1 MIIRTDQ
8 IARYITEQLTSHGL
22 IDRVNIVYLSDHGM
36 DTVQSPNFIDLTA
49 LMTPDTFDI
58 YSNTPVMQIVPRPGF
73 TDQVLRELS
82 EGARQNGHFRVYT
95 AETLPERW
103 NIGNAQRT
111 GPITAVADVKYAFQ
125 DMWQLL
131 EYYKKAFN
139 ISRRFSIPIQKRKT
153 KYFLINVTFS
163 LFFFSN
169 ARSQIRN
176 AWLRQCR
183 RIDARH
189 LYGQRTRFR
198 RKLHNGSVRF
208 GRIVSALWSIAGNGH
223 WQDAAKQWNLHA
235 WFAYSASVADVHDVL
250 SRLFKQT
257 SRITIHHIYHTDHI
271 YVYVLIYSFRPHLR
285 LLDVDIVAVL
295 SRVHYAAD
303 LDVDDTG
310 LCVGRCVHQRPNG
323 SAEGRYATRSSD

>member
-125 DMWQLL
+125 DMWLLL

-163 LFFFSN
+163 LFFLVTPDHKYGMHGYDN
-169 ARSQIRN
+169 AAESMHAIFMANGPAFVENYTMDPFDSVELYRLFGLLLGMDIGKMPPN
-176 AWLRQCR
+176 NGTCTHGLHILRQLPTFTMC
-183 RIDARH
+183 
-189 LYGQRTRFR
+189 YQGCSN
-198 RKLHNGSVRF
+198 KL
-208 GRIVSALWSIAGNGH
+208 
-223 WQDAAKQWNLHA
+223 
-235 WFAYSASVADVHDVL
+235 
-250 SRLFKQT
+250 
-257 SRITIHHIYHTDHI
+257 
-271 YVYVLIYSFRPHLR
+271 P
-285 LLDVDIVAVL
+285 
-295 SRVHYAAD
+295 
-303 LDVDDTG
+303 
-310 LCVGRCVHQRPNG
+310 
-323 SAEGRYATRSSD
+323 E